1 MSNAAEDVA
10 GTNPLDASSVLRIL
24 NLANGNLLTWTS
36 VSNKTYRVFATADLT
51 PNFVP
56 ISGVIT
62 AANSTASYLDN
73 AATNSRK
80 FYRVNVL
87 P

>member
-1 MSNAAEDVA
+1 M
-10 GTNPLDASSVLRIL
+10 LRIL
-24 NLANGNLLTWTS
+24 NLANGNLLTWSS
-36 VSNKTYRVFATADLT
+36 VSNKTYRVFATADLAT
-51 PNFVP
+51 NFVP

-73 AATNSRK
+73 AATNARK